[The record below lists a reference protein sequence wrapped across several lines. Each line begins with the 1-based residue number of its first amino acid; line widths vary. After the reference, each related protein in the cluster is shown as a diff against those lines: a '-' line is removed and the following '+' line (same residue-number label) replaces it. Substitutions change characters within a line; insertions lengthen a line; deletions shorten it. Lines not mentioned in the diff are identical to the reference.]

1 MEIFK
6 KIDDQDGDMAMMIMV
21 MMMMMMMVVVFKRV
35 LNAVREC
42 DAEAIEGEA
51 LPIKEINLLHKM
63 MMTAMTTNF
72 YSFYDDQHYL
82 MMVMIL

>member
-6 KIDDQDGDMAMMIMV
+6 KIDDQDGDMAMMMMV
-21 MMMMMMMVVVFKRV
+21 IMMMMMVVVVLKRV
-35 LNAVREC
+35 LNPVRER

-63 MMTAMTTNF
+63 MMTAMTTKV
-72 YSFYDDQHYL
+72 L
-82 MMVMIL
+82 LILR

>member
-6 KIDDQDGDMAMMIMV
+6 KIDDQDGDMAMMMMVIMMAMMVV
-21 MMMMMMMVVVFKRV
+21 MIMMVVVVFKRV

-63 MMTAMTTNF
+63 MMTAMTTTF
-72 YSFYDDQHYL
+72 LF
-82 MMVMIL
+82 IL

>member
-1 MEIFK
+1 
-6 KIDDQDGDMAMMIMV
+6 MAMMMMV
-21 MMMMMMMVVVFKRV
+21 IMMMMMVVVFKRV
-35 LNAVREC
+35 LNAVRER

-63 MMTAMTTNF
+63 MMTAMTTIF

-82 MMVMIL
+82 VMVTIL